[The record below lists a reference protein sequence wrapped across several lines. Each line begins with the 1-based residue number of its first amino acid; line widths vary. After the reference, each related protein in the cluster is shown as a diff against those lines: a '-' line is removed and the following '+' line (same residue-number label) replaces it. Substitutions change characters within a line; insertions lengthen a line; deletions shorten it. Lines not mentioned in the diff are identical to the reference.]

1 MWPTRRSER
10 QAGFSLLEI
19 LVAFAIM
26 ATVVTVLLQVFAG
39 GLRNLRV
46 GEDYVVAATLAE
58 SRLAELGRSVPVV
71 EGEEAGAW
79 DRYSWQVRIAPWDGL
94 ELPDTSDVVLYE
106 VAVIVRW
113 SEGTRERA
121 LRLSSLRPG
130 LREGAGT

>member
-1 MWPTRRSER
+1 MWPTRRSET

-46 GEDYVVAATLAE
+46 GEDYAVAATLAE

-71 EGEEAGAW
+71 EGEEEGAW
-79 DRYSWQVRIAPWDGL
+79 DRYGWQVRIAPWDGL
-94 ELPDTSDVVLYE
+94 DLPDTSDLVLYE
-106 VAVIVRW
+106 VAVTVHWRV
-113 SEGTRERA
+113 GTRARS
-121 LRLSSLRPG
+121 LTLNSLRPG
-130 LREGAGT
+130 LREGGGI